1 MAVYE
6 TLKLHITSDK
16 FIIEP
21 VDSSNDELL
30 VIDRVSQEIALQ
42 GNKGQIPASAITRTI
57 YGILG
62 IIRLIAGPYLV
73 VITKKKKVGEIN
85 GNTIWQILDTEMH
98 SYKRSTTHLT
108 EGQISD
114 NKLYISMVESVLKT
128 EYYYFS
134 SSFDLTHS
142 SQRLYNTSPD
152 FSSMGLLERADQ
164 RFVWNGH
171 ILRELAQQP
180 ELSRYCLPVLHG
192 FISIKSSELNNKR
205 FDYIVISRRCI
216 YRAGTRFYMRG
227 LDQQGQVANFV
238 ETEQLVLYDGQR
250 CSFVQTR
257 GSIPLFWFQ
266 RPNLKRMP
274 LPSISSTSN
283 HMDGFQRHFDD
294 QVYNYGK
301 QVIINLVNQSGY
313 EHLMEKAFSQTV
325 VNSQNNSI
333 RYESFDFHN
342 QCKKMRWDRLSILI
356 DRLENDRRQF
366 GYFMVQKD
374 GKIACQQTGVFRTN
388 CMDCLDRTNVVQSM
402 LAREILQE
410 QLQRLGILAVGEKIE
425 IGCNFDLIFKN
436 LWADNADY
444 LSKQYAGTG
453 ALKTDF
459 TRTGK
464 RTKMGLLMDGW
475 NSAVRYFKNNFA
487 DGFRQDAIDL
497 FLGNY
502 IVEENEGITQ
512 NSPLRGERDWK
523 VISLPIICMVAM
535 AMCLICILLPSE
547 HFSEQLMYLAFW
559 GGSAVFSLVAM
570 FVYGQDFV
578 DLPKLAQAKVKVE

>member
-16 FIIEP
+16 FIVEP
-21 VDSSNDELL
+21 VDSSNNELL

-108 EGQISD
+108 EGQIAD

-152 FSSMGLLERADQ
+152 FTSMGLLERADQ

-180 ELSRYCLPVLHG
+180 ELSRYCLPILHG
-192 FISIKSSELNNKR
+192 FISIKSCELNNKR

-301 QVIINLVNQSGY
+301 QVIINLINQSGY

-325 VNSQNNSI
+325 VNSQNDSI
-333 RYESFDFHN
+333 RYEAFDFHN

-356 DRLENDRRQF
+356 DRLENERRQF

-374 GKIACQQTGVFRTN
+374 GKIACQQEGVFRTN

-425 IGCNFDLIFKN
+425 IGCSFDLIFKN

-444 LSKQYAGTG
+444 LAKQYAGTG

-464 RTKMGLLMDGW
+464 RTKMGLVMDGW

-523 VISLPIICMVAM
+523 VISLPIICLVAM

-559 GGSAVFSLVAM
+559 GGSAIFSLVAM